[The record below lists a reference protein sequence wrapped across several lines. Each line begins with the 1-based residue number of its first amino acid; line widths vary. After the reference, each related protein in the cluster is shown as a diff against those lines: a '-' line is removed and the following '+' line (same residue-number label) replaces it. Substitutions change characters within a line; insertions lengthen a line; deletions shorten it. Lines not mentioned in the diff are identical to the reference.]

1 MEEST
6 APDLHVDL
14 ETLKGLAHPL
24 RIQILDALSTYGP
37 FTASG
42 LGERLG
48 ESSGAT
54 SYHLRQLEK
63 HGFVNEIEGRGTGR
77 ERWWER
83 TPGSITFSSVE
94 MQDTAVGRVA
104 SDIVLTQW
112 QANRDRLLR
121 EFTDRGPEELSRE
134 WQEAS
139 MVSTA
144 SAPLTIEQ
152 LRELSQAWDALL
164 RDFVQRYRG
173 QQVPGSR
180 PVQVQFNAFPVVD
193 GVEVPLEPAHDPV
206 ES

>member
-1 MEEST
+1 MEDNNGT
-6 APDLHVDL
+6 DRRVDL

-63 HGFVNEIEGRGTGR
+63 HGFVHEIEGRGTGR

-83 TPGSITFSSVE
+83 TPGSITFSSLE
-94 MQDTAVGRVA
+94 MQDTPAGRVA

-112 QANRDRLLR
+112 QENRDRLLR
-121 EFTDRGPEELSRE
+121 EFTERGPEELSRE

-144 SAPLTIEQ
+144 SAPLTVEQ
-152 LRELSQAWDALL
+152 LRELSRAWDALL
-164 RDFVQRYRG
+164 RDFVQKYRG

-193 GVEVPLEPAHDPV
+193 GVEVPLEPPPDPV